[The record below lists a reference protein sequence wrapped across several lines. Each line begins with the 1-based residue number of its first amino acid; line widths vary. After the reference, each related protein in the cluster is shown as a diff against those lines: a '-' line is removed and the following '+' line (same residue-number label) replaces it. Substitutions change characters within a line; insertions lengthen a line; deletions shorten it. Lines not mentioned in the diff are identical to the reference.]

1 MAKDSDPIK
10 DPEFQKAVQALLK
23 APPQPHKPLGKR
35 VKRREHRSERSAMS
49 IQPSR
54 SLRWTYLRR
63 LFSHSKNF
71 VDGIAKTRRSG
82 WTASQMRGADEFID
96 NGSVRVRRECAG
108 EQLYL
113 NSSGEHAEGWSK
125 IEVDGWG
132 SVGCLKEGP
141 CISGLGHVSHEAL
154 LRSCDS

>member
-1 MAKDSDPIK
+1 
-10 DPEFQKAVQALLK
+10 
-23 APPQPHKPLGKR
+23 
-35 VKRREHRSERSAMS
+35 MS

-71 VDGIAKTRRSG
+71 VDGIAKTGRG
-82 WTASQMRGADEFID
+82 GGTASQMRSADEFID
-96 NGSVRVRRECAG
+96 NVSIWVRRERAG

-113 NSSGEHAEGWSK
+113 NSSGEHTEGWSK

-132 SVGCLKEGP
+132 SVGRPEEGP
-141 CISGLGHVSHEAL
+141 CICRLGHISHEAL
-154 LRSCDS
+154 LRLDSWATSLNV